1 MAFTYNDPV
10 NGVYADPKDEVRFL
24 IMDTVETQFSLDDAE
39 INYLLKQFDDKV
51 YLAAAQGALNLS
63 VAYAKEATIA
73 SKTVGDLSLSLSYM
87 DTSAEYKH
95 LSGHLRL
102 GKIDNKLE
110 TYFVPVDSQFTIGQ
124 FDEIRP

>member
-1 MAFTYNDPV
+1 MAFTYTAPV
-10 NGVYADPKDEVRFL
+10 AGVYANAKDEVRFL
-24 IMDTVETQFSLDDAE
+24 ILDTVQTQFSLSDEE
-39 INYLLKQFDDKV
+39 INYLLKQFDDKIYV
-51 YLAAAQGALNLS
+51 AAAQAALTLS

-102 GKIDNKLE
+102 GKIDSNLSVYYVE
-110 TYFVPVDSQFTIGQ
+110 SDAQFAIGQ
-124 FDEIRP
+124 FDEQRP

>member
-1 MAFTYNDPV
+1 MTFTYTEPV
-10 NGVYADPKDEVRFL
+10 NGVYTYPKDEVRFL
-24 IMDTVETQFSLDDAE
+24 VLDTVETAFSLSDEKIA
-39 INYLLKQFDDKV
+39 YLLKQFGDNV
-51 YLAAAQGALNLS
+51 YLAASQGALALS

-102 GKIDNKLE
+102 GRIDNTLSA
-110 TYFVPVDSQFTIGQ
+110 YFIASDAQFAIGQ
-124 FDEIRP
+124 FDENVP

>member
-1 MAFTYNDPV
+1 MAFTYTDPV
-10 NGVYADPKDEVRFL
+10 NGVYADSKDEVRFL
-24 IMDTVETQFSLDDAE
+24 VMDTVETQFSLDDAE
-39 INYLLKQFDDKV
+39 IGYLLAQFDGKV
-51 YLAAAQGALNLS
+51 YLAAAQAALMLS

-102 GKIDNKLE
+102 GKIDNELQAFFIP
-110 TYFVPVDSQFTIGQ
+110 TTMQFAIGQ

>member
-1 MAFTYNDPV
+1 MAFTYTDPV

-24 IMDTVETQFSLDDAE
+24 ILDTVETAFSLDDAE
-39 INYLLKQFDDKV
+39 IYYLLKQFDDKV
-51 YLAAAQGALNLS
+51 YLAAAQAALSLS

-73 SKTVGDLSLSLSYM
+73 SKTVGDLTLSLSYM

-102 GKIDNKLE
+102 GKIDNTLA
-110 TYFVPVDSQFTIGQ
+110 TYFVESDAQFTIGQ
-124 FDEIRP
+124 FDELRP

>member
-1 MAFTYNDPV
+1 MAFSYTDPV

-110 TYFVPVDSQFTIGQ
+110 AYFVPVDAQFTIGQ

>member
-1 MAFTYNDPV
+1 MAFTYSDPV
-10 NGVYADPKDEVRFL
+10 AGVYADPKDEVRFL
-24 IMDTVETQFSLDDAE
+24 VLDTVQTQFSLDDEE
-39 INYLLKQFDDKV
+39 IYYLLKQFDNKV
-51 YLAAAQGALNLS
+51 YLAAAQAALSLS

-102 GKIDNKLE
+102 GRIDNTL
-110 TYFVPVDSQFTIGQ
+110 TAYFVESDAQFAIGQ
-124 FDEIRP
+124 FDEHRP

>member
-10 NGVYADPKDEVRFL
+10 DGVYADPKDEVRFL
-24 IMDTVETQFSLDDAE
+24 IMDTTETQFSLDDAE

-51 YLAAAQGALNLS
+51 YLAAAQAALNLS
-63 VAYAKEATIA
+63 VVYAKEATVT
-73 SKTVGDLSLSLSYM
+73 SKSVGDLSLSLSYM

-95 LSGHLRL
+95 LSSHLRL
-102 GKIDNKLE
+102 GKITNKLE
-110 TYFVPVDSQFTIGQ
+110 AFFIPVESQFAIGQ

>member
-10 NGVYADPKDEVRFL
+10 DGVYADPKDEVRFL
-24 IMDTVETQFSLDDAE
+24 IMDTTETQFSLDDAE
-39 INYLLKQFDDKV
+39 INYLLKQFDGKV

-63 VAYAKEATIA
+63 VVYAKEATVA

-102 GKIDNKLE
+102 GKIDNQLQA
-110 TYFVPVDSQFTIGQ
+110 FFIPSDMQFAIGQ

>member
-10 NGVYADPKDEVRFL
+10 DGVYADPKDEVRFL
-24 IMDTVETQFSLDDAE
+24 VMDTVETQFSLDDAE
-39 INYLLKQFDDKV
+39 INYLLKQFDGKV
-51 YLAAAQGALNLS
+51 YLAAAQAALTLS
-63 VAYAKEATIA
+63 VAYAKEATVA

-102 GKIDNKLE
+102 GKIDNTLSV
-110 TYFVPVDSQFTIGQ
+110 YFVDAPQQFVIGQ
-124 FDEIRP
+124 FDELRP